1 MVWNKELKIKSK
13 SYYCD
18 LNRYIGK
25 DIPFTLPVQ
34 SVYALNETLK
44 ISKDNTKLFRER
56 ADKLISDLEKI
67 GIECVNLYPSNSII
81 GFKHPNKNYE
91 YLRKYLLEKN
101 IIIYAGISDI
111 DNSFRLSTM
120 SVLFEK
126 KYNKLI
132 RGLHDSCVR

>member
-1 MVWNKELKIKSK
+1 M
-13 SYYCD
+13 
-18 LNRYIGK
+18 
-25 DIPFTLPVQ
+25 
-34 SVYALNETLK
+34 
-44 ISKDNTKLFRER
+44 
-56 ADKLISDLEKI
+56 EKI

-91 YLRKYLLEKN
+91 YLRKYLLEK
-101 IIIYAGISDI
+101 ILLFVGISDI

-132 RGLHDSCVR
+132 RGLHDSCIRDVVGDLFHVGHLNLFRHFRKFGDYLLVGVHSDESVESYKRMFEFSIKVIDMT